1 MIIILSIIT
10 CISIIISIISILTKR
25 KVDAETQK
33 INKKLSEE
41 NEALILEKTSLEADT
56 FHLKEVYNE
65 IDNIILDK
73 TYQKRNL
80 EENISEKKNQLKD
93 IQENIENTLE
103 NQKNLSN
110 QAFQNWWDL
119 LEKNYKEKEEE
130 YNNLLENLK
139 SAYSEEQLNL
149 LAEAD
154 KIRQDLD
161 KICATRDAA
170 IEAKRKEKEISE
182 NKDNYRLK
190 LDDKLLRDIRILK
203 SIQGQISNPIVI
215 NKIIWSNYYQPLA
228 KNKFP
233 QIIGKAT
240 CCGIYKIT
248 SLITGEIYIGQSLDC
263 CERFKQHCK
272 NALGVNNISPQ
283 NKLYKAMERDG
294 LENYTFEILEECDS
308 SNLNEKEKYYINFYN
323 SYNFGLNGTQG
334 NGR

>member
-25 KVDAETQK
+25 KVDAETQE

-182 NKDNYRLK
+182 KLSFYCLNTNPNE
-190 LDDKLLRDIRILK
+190 LDDIKRLERVKVDLHEPRIL
-203 SIQGQISNPIVI
+203 SML
-215 NKIIWSNYYQPLA
+215 IWKTYWQKPMTELCNNVLGLA
-228 KNKFP
+228 SV
-233 QIIGKAT
+233 T
-240 CCGIYKIT
+240 GIYKIT
-248 SLITGEIYIGQSLDC
+248 NQLSGECYIGQALSCSD
-263 CERFKQHCK
+263 RWKQHAKCGCGIDTP
-272 NALGVNNISPQ
+272 AG
-283 NKLYKAMERDG
+283 NKLYKAMQEDG
-294 LENYTFEILEECDS
+294 IWNFSWELLEKCSREELD
-308 SNLNEKEKYYINFYN
+308 EKEKFYINLYKSYDYGYN
-323 SYNFGLNGTQG
+323 SNRG
-334 NGR
+334 NH